1 MVRNVFRNMCG
12 LITKCLGTVSGMFG
26 NVSGMFGYFMP
37 LLVHI
42 AGTATKRAAPVLLI
56 PTRRNNPRR
65 DSLRLRSAGKIHRFW
80 GLLFSTTW
88 SSTIASEQALR
99 FPLLRSSSSY
109 LHSLEQSTYGIC
121 YLKICWNNPQI
132 LGLSTT

>member
-1 MVRNVFRNMCG
+1 MVRNVFRNMHG
-12 LITKCLGTVSGMFG
+12 LIMKCSGT
-26 NVSGMFGYFMP
+26 VSGMFGYFMP

-42 AGTATKRAAPVLLI
+42 VGTATKCAAPVLLI
-56 PTRRNNPRR
+56 PTRRNNPPR
-65 DSLRLRSAGKIHRFW
+65 DSLRLRSAGKIHRIW

-99 FPLLRSSSSY
+99 FPSLWSSSSY
-109 LHSLEQSTYGIC
+109 LYLLEQSTYGIC
-121 YLKICWNNPQI
+121 YLKICWNNLQI